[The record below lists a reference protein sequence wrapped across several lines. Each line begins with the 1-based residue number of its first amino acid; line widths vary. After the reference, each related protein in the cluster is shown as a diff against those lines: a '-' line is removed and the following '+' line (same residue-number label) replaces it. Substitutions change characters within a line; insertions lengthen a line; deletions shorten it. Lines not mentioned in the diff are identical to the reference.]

1 MSYLAHPQAGRN
13 ICDRD
18 VTLGAPGPVPSEV
31 FLGVLLISMR
41 YRRLRL
47 PRVAALCITVLALAG
62 CQGGGSSAPSLNTGT
77 GLPPSVTQ
85 TMSIAPAGG
94 SVSATL
100 GAQTIT
106 VIVPSG
112 ALSATGTVTLTVY
125 ATSAAP
131 SALQST
137 ARKTKT
143 VGTDSVLLSEFRVT
157 VTGATLL
164 KPLQASFT
172 TAAAPSGSLFR
183 LAGLGNSKFDDVDT
197 VTWTAGTATSDLNV
211 LFPRMSLAAGTLYA
225 FYTEPT
231 TEATPAPTPV
241 ITVATTATQPIGMLS
256 TATFT
261 AQEVDPSNDFPYL
274 DPKFT
279 FSIDNSSLGTISP
292 TTGVLT
298 TGPVD
303 GSGNVVATDTTA
315 GRGTPHGTLPV
326 SVSSQRPGNVDDAF
340 AFSGTLSSTTQQ
352 TNSNITT
359 QPQTDAG
366 TVALTSTVTAFTP
379 AAGGGHNAVSSVEA
393 DTYPLQTITTKTASV
408 YNYATAASKATL
420 SIVSSDAK
428 DSNGAEYVNQY
439 GTGNGIL
446 DVLPETAGTFGPNT
460 AALTY
465 TELDQANYER
475 QRVTAADGSYNE
487 LGQDPLGDQ
496 QTVTANPDFSA
507 VYDARQYSGFAFVI
521 NKPTG
526 TPAKI
531 TVTIFRGNTN
541 EGSLT
546 VPSWIPASMTKP
558 SIETDVDNAA
568 VTYPAACNVP
578 AKYGTSGH
586 QLVQT
591 INRVDSAF
599 GNLETETTTTYTAPS
614 VGPVCV
620 QLADSVKTFYDYTLQ
635 NGFVLYASGNGQ
647 PVQLTSASE
656 TLTLQSATTSSGA
669 VTTSVKRGAASG
681 GPATASIPPNALAPV
696 AFARAHFEHV
706 VREKL
711 GGMRKTTFSK
721 SFMSKGVKSL

>member
-1 MSYLAHPQAGRN
+1 
-13 ICDRD
+13 
-18 VTLGAPGPVPSEV
+18 
-31 FLGVLLISMR
+31 
-41 YRRLRL
+41 LRL
-47 PRVAALCITVLALAG
+47 QRVAAFCITALALAG
-62 CQGGGSSAPSLNTGT
+62 CQGGGATAPSVNTGS
-77 GLPPSVTQ
+77 GLPASVTQ

-100 GAQTIT
+100 GTQTVT

-112 ALSATGTVTLTVY
+112 ALNAQASVTLTVY
-125 ATSAAP
+125 APSAAP
-131 SALQST
+131 SALQSN

-143 VGTDSVLLSEFRVT
+143 VGTDAVLLSEFRVT
-157 VTGATLL
+157 VANATLL
-164 KPLQASFT
+164 KPLQAALT
-172 TAAAPSGSLFR
+172 TVAAPSGSLFR
-183 LAGLGNSKFDDVDT
+183 LAGFGTKVDDVDT
-197 VTWTAGTATSDLNV
+197 VTWTSGTATSDLNV
-211 LFPRMSLAAGTLYA
+211 AYPRMSLAAGTLYA

-231 TEATPAPTPV
+231 TEATAAPTPL
-241 ITVATTATQPIGMLS
+241 ITVATTSTLPVGMLS
-256 TATFT
+256 SATFT
-261 AQEVDPSNDFPYL
+261 AQEVDPNNGFPYL
-274 DPKFT
+274 DPNFT
-279 FSIDNSSLGTISP
+279 FAIDNSSLGTIVP
-292 TTGVLT
+292 ATGVLT

-303 GSGNVVATDTTA
+303 GSGNVVATDNTA
-315 GRGTPHGTLPV
+315 ARGNPHGSLVVT
-326 SVSSQRPGNVDDAF
+326 VSSQRPGNVNDAF
-340 AFSGTLSSTTQQ
+340 TFSGTLSSTTQQ

-379 AAGGGHNAVSSVEA
+379 AAGGGQNAVSSVEA
-393 DTYPLQTITTKTASV
+393 DTYPLQTISTKTASV
-408 YNYATAASKATL
+408 YSYATAASKATL

-465 TELDQANYER
+465 TELDPANYGR

-507 VYDARQYSGFAFVI
+507 IYDASQYSGFAFVI
-521 NKPTG
+521 TKPTG

-531 TVTIFRGNTN
+531 TVTIFRGSTN

-546 VPSWIPASMTKP
+546 IPSWIPASMTKP
-558 SIETDVDNAA
+558 STETDVDNAA
-568 VTYPAACNVP
+568 VTYPAACSVP

-599 GNLETETTTTYTAPS
+599 GNLETETTTTYTAPA

-635 NGFVLYASGNGQ
+635 NGFVLFASGNGQ
-647 PVQLTSASE
+647 AIQLTSASE

-669 VTTSVKRGAASG
+669 VTTSVKRGTASAG
-681 GPATASIPPNALAPV
+681 RATASIPPNALAPV

-711 GGMRKTTFSK
+711 GGMRKSTFSK
-721 SFMSKGVKSL
+721 SFMSKGVKAL